1 VKAWALQAV
10 AAKKAAVATAAQQP
24 PPVRQRLP
32 HNVKRL
38 RAHLHAVAL
47 TTWMTTSPFKDAMSR
62 LALSAEA
69 KEQPVDLRSTGF
81 DVIGLLIN

>member
-1 VKAWALQAV
+1 
-10 AAKKAAVATAAQQP
+10 
-24 PPVRQRLP
+24 
-32 HNVKRL
+32 
-38 RAHLHAVAL
+38 
-47 TTWMTTSPFKDAMSR
+47 MTTSRFKDAMSR